1 MFAPLITALRDLRV
15 PVSLLE
21 YLTLLRAVQ
30 AGLATNDVDGFY
42 LLARLTLIKDERHF
56 DAFDRAFSAAF
67 AGADAI
73 SADAVIRALDIPKE
87 WLTKLAEGHLS
98 AEERDRINALGGLEA
113 LMATLRLRLAEQ
125 RERHQGGNKWIGTAG
140 TSPFGAYGYNPEG
153 IRIGQDGN
161 RHHRAVKVWDQRDYR
176 ALAGDTNIGIRS
188 IKLAL
193 RALRQWART
202 GAEEFDLPATIAAT
216 AAQGMLN
223 VQMRPTRRNGVKV
236 LLFLDIGGS
245 MDAHIAVME
254 QLFSAAKSEF
264 RSLNTFYFHNC
275 LYERLWRD
283 PARRWHEAVNT
294 ADILQQFG
302 PDHRAIFIGDAA
314 MSPYEILQ
322 PGGAIEHHNPE
333 AGAVWLA
340 RATAAWPRHL
350 WINPAPQPAWAHAH
364 STQLIAQAF
373 GGHMVPSTLNGLA
386 RGMKVLK

>member
-1 MFAPLITALRDLRV
+1 MFAPLITGLRDLRV

-87 WLTKLAEGHLS
+87 WLTKLAEGNLS
-98 AEERDRINALGGLEA
+98 AEERDKIKALGGLEA

-236 LLFLDIGGS
+236 LLFLDIGRS
-245 MDAHIAVME
+245 MDA
-254 QLFSAAKSEF
+254 
-264 RSLNTFYFHNC
+264 
-275 LYERLWRD
+275 
-283 PARRWHEAVNT
+283 
-294 ADILQQFG
+294 
-302 PDHRAIFIGDAA
+302 
-314 MSPYEILQ
+314 
-322 PGGAIEHHNPE
+322 
-333 AGAVWLA
+333 
-340 RATAAWPRHL
+340 
-350 WINPAPQPAWAHAH
+350 
-364 STQLIAQAF
+364 LIACTRERWTRKNSA
-373 GGHMVPSTLNGLA
+373 SI
-386 RGMKVLK
+386 

>member
-30 AGLATNDVDGFY
+30 AGLAINDVDGFY

-73 SADAVIRALDIPKE
+73 SVDAVIRALDFPKE
-87 WLTKLAEGHLS
+87 WLTKLAEGQLTP
-98 AEERDRINALGGLEA
+98 EEREKIKALGGLEA

-153 IRIGQDGN
+153 IRIGQDGG
-161 RHHRAVKVWDQRDYR
+161 REHHAVKVWDRRDYR
-176 ALAGDTNIGIRS
+176 ALAGDSAIGVRS

-216 AAQGMLN
+216 AAQGMLD

-275 LYERLWRD
+275 LYENLWRD
-283 PARRWHEAVNT
+283 PARRWREAMGT
-294 ADILQQFG
+294 ADVLQQFG

-322 PGGAIEHHNPE
+322 PGGAVEHHNPE

-340 RATAAWPRHL
+340 RATTAWPRHL
-350 WINPAPQPAWAHAH
+350 WINPAPQPAWAYTH

-373 GGHMVPSTLNGLA
+373 GGHMVPSTLDGLA